1 MAITNELQEL
11 RAQLA
16 GLTEKVSTLKSELL
30 VERQVG
36 AITRKKTANCRVCQ
50 RPPETEEGHPPVT
63 ELELLF
69 CKQGHRFKTL
79 SPDQA
84 RTDRMW

>member
-1 MAITNELQEL
+1 M

-16 GLTEKVSTLKSELL
+16 TLTEKVSGLEAELL

-36 AITRKKTANCRVCQ
+36 AITRKKTSNCRVCQ
-50 RPPETEEGHPPVT
+50 RPPEVAEGHPPLT
-63 ELELLF
+63 ELERTF
-69 CKQGHRFKTL
+69 CAQGHRFLML

-84 RTDRMW
+84 RTQRGW